1 MFWSNER
8 KHSFNVPRVVECL
21 DMMGVLV
28 KFIFISVTLQNSPT
42 IDLTGFYMPW
52 AFNVSADL

>member
-1 MFWSNER
+1 MECVSWKRYLNFVILIVFWSNER

-28 KFIFISVTLQNSPT
+28 KFIFISV
-42 IDLTGFYMPW
+42 
-52 AFNVSADL
+52 